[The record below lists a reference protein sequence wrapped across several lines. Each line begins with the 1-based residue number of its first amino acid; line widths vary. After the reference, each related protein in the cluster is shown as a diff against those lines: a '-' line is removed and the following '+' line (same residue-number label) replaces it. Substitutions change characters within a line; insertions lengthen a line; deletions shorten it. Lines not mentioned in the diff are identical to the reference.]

1 MAITVP
7 GRISKIVEPGDRPE
21 PQYHEYDP
29 RCPIVA
35 ELIGDAIRAHAP
47 DFVVEHVGST
57 AVPGC
62 PGKGVVD
69 MMLVFAPGE
78 LDRAKLLLEAL
89 GFVVGPEAVQK
100 LFPEDRRPVRFGRYR
115 FDDEWFRVN
124 LHVCP
129 ADTYEVKRFRI
140 FRDRLR
146 ANASLRERYVAVKQ
160 AVVTEGVTN
169 ADEYI
174 ARKQTIIREILG
186 RDYEERDST

>member
-62 PGKGVVD
+62 PGKGVV
-69 MMLVFAPGE
+69 
-78 LDRAKLLLEAL
+78 DRAKLLLEAL